1 TRPMFHWTDERIAGH
16 ICLCYIAYALLN
28 CLKLKLNKKNTPMS
42 EGQIRKALDQMQ
54 VSLIRQKDQY
64 YYLRSKQSE
73 QAANLLKAVA
83 EKGLPDLIS
92 KEQIIKHLR

>member
-1 TRPMFHWTDERIAGH
+1 MFHWTDERIAGH

-28 CLKLKLNKKNTPMS
+28 CLKLKLDKKSTPMS

-54 VSLIRQKDQY
+54 VSLIRHKDQH

-92 KEQIIKHLR
+92 KDQIIKHLR